1 MNTEALVLDLLVQQK
16 QMEALQNY
24 LMKTSMVEDEAS
36 QTFLFD
42 LKDYVDSL
50 SLVTIYE
57 TAPTIE
63 ERQVEEMS
71 AILGD
76 QAQTLRE
83 LIRQLEELEDAGK
96 KDFYGQQDGEL
107 RRTIAGL
114 KGILE
119 LNGLLLQDNLTFQ
132 RKWKDTDG
140 TVVVKETACEK
151 NGFFQRLFGKNK

>member
-1 MNTEALVLDLLVQQK
+1 M
-16 QMEALQNY
+16 
-24 LMKTSMVEDEAS
+24 
-36 QTFLFD
+36 
-42 LKDYVDSL
+42 
-50 SLVTIYE
+50 TIYE

-140 TVVVKETACEK
+140 TVVVKETASEK